1 MGKPQ
6 GLRPRLIVALVAL
19 VGLSSQ
25 ALLVQAADL
34 PDISSVPEDLK
45 VPAVTQAAPAPGLR
59 VPQTTEGWQGT
70 EVHHLLSLPADWK
83 PDASWPVLVEYAG
96 NGGYK
101 NAYGDV
107 SDGTVEGSRLGH
119 GLSAGKAFI
128 WVCMP
133 YVEMVEGRKRNAVKW
148 WGDVEET
155 KRYCCATVRDVCARW
170 GGDASRVILCGFSR
184 GSIGCNFIGL
194 HDDDIAPLWRG
205 FFCHSHYDGVRTG
218 WPYAG
223 ADRASALARLRRLQG
238 RPQFIIQEGGGT
250 QATETWL
257 KSTGIQGDLT
267 FVPLPYRNHTDAW
280 LLRDIP
286 ERRLAREWLARV
298 AGLGAR

>member
-1 MGKPQ
+1 MLLKAALGVLLAFCGQ
-6 GLRPRLIVALVAL
+6 ALVA
-19 VGLSSQ
+19 
-25 ALLVQAADL
+25 QAAEL
-34 PDISSVPEDLK
+34 PDISSVPEDLN
-45 VPAVTQAAPAPGLR
+45 VPGITQGAPGPGLR
-59 VPQTTEGWQGT
+59 VPQTTEAWRGT
-70 EVHHLLSLPADWK
+70 EVHHLLYLPPEWR

-101 NAYGDV
+101 NVYGDV

-119 GLSAGKAFI
+119 GLSGGKGFI

-133 YVEMVEGRKRNAVKW
+133 YVERLEGRKRNAVKW

-155 KRYCCATVRDVCARW
+155 KRYCLATVKEVCARW

-194 HDDDIAPLWRG
+194 HDDEIAALWRG

-223 ADRASALARLRRLQG
+223 ADRASALTRLRRLHG

-250 QATETWL
+250 QATEAWL
-257 KSTGIQGDLT
+257 KSTGIPGDWT

-298 AGLGAR
+298 VGR

>member
-6 GLRPRLIVALVAL
+6 GLRPRLIAALVAL

-25 ALLVQAADL
+25 VLFVQAADL

-59 VPQTTEGWQGT
+59 VPQTTEGWQGA

-83 PDASWPVLVEYAG
+83 PEASWPVLVEYAG

-119 GLSAGKAFI
+119 GLSAGKGFI

-155 KRYCCATVRDVCARW
+155 KRYCRATVKDVCARW

-257 KSTGIQGDLT
+257 KSTGIQGDWT

-298 AGLGAR
+298 AGLRAR

>member
-6 GLRPRLIVALVAL
+6 GLRPRLIAALVAL

-59 VPQTTEGWQGT
+59 VAQTTEGWQGT

-119 GLSAGKAFI
+119 GLSAGKGFI

-133 YVEMVEGRKRNAVKW
+133 YVELVEGRKRNAVKW

-155 KRYCCATVRDVCARW
+155 KRYCRATVKDVCARW

-238 RPQFIIQEGGGT
+238 RPQFIIQEAGGT

-257 KSTGIQGDLT
+257 KSTGIQGDWT